1 MKSPAMTFF
10 GMLVS
15 VSIWALHNAPERQ
28 SQPDNGREEMAAPIT
43 EAPRSDS
50 PAGTRAAFYEA
61 IELARESR
69 AALQDVEDYTAVFTK
84 TERVR
89 HRIISHVLDLKFRR
103 EPFSVYV
110 HRRSKGKRSR
120 EVIYVAGA
128 NDGRM
133 LVHEI
138 GLKFFHGT
146 LRLDPGDP
154 KVMLESRH
162 PITEVGI
169 ARLTDAAFSIWET
182 EIREAAPAD
191 IDVRIVPSVM
201 LGPTECDV
209 VQVTHLRKQPVLDFQ
224 IYRVYFDRRTKVA
237 IQEEQ
242 FGWPER
248 PDDEPP
254 LLERYHYGEITT
266 NVGLT
271 DADFD
276 PGNPEYHFVDSRL
289 SDASGPSQSPKG
301 SGSGFSP

>member
-15 VSIWALHNAPERQ
+15 VSIWALHNAPDRQ
-28 SQPDNGREEMAAPIT
+28 SRPDNGREEIAAPVA
-43 EAPRSDS
+43 EAPQSGS
-50 PAGTRAAFYEA
+50 PGDTRAAFDQA
-61 IELARESR
+61 LGLARESR

-89 HRIISHVLDLKFRR
+89 HRTISHVLDLKFRR
-103 EPFSVYV
+103 EPFSVYL
-110 HRRSKGKRSR
+110 HRHSKGKRSR

-154 KVMLESRH
+154 KIMLESRH

-169 ARLTDAAFSIWET
+169 AKLTDAAFSIWET

-191 IDVRIVPSVM
+191 IDVRIEPSVM
-201 LGPTECDV
+201 LGPTECAV
-209 VQVTHLRKQPVLDFQ
+209 VQVTHLQKQPGLDFQ
-224 IYRVYFDRRTKVA
+224 IYRVYFDRRTKFTV
-237 IQEEQ
+237 QEEQ

-248 PDDEPP
+248 PDDEAP
-254 LLERYHYGEITT
+254 LLERYHYREIRT

-276 PGNPEYHFVDSRL
+276 PHNPEYQFADSRL
-289 SDASGPSQSPKG
+289 SDASGPTQSPNG
-301 SGSGFSP
+301 NGSGFSP